1 MQSVSLSFKI
11 ISFKHFIDYTSYI
24 AVTCEDI
31 GYVSLKSSNKCMKWY
46 NSSLTWIDANTTCHL
61 NGGNLFRISTHDM
74 LQEVHNITT
83 LIGNLYNIRITSLKH
98 NPNSFTFCF
107 TKICTYICIC
117 NGEKK

>member
-11 ISFKHFIDYTSYI
+11 ISLKRFIDYASYI

-31 GYVSLKSSNKCMKWY
+31 GYASLKSTDKCLKWY

-61 NGGNLFRISTHDM
+61 NGGNLFRITTYDM

-83 LIGNLYNIRITSLKH
+83 LIGN
-98 NPNSFTFCF
+98 
-107 TKICTYICIC
+107 
-117 NGEKK
+117 